1 MPTALPGSSAG
12 GESWFEQ
19 FGGREHHGRRAR
31 QTEVPPIDD
40 WKDPMS
46 ASTRTVVLGMLS
58 LGIVAI
64 YAFGSGRW
72 VQSGDDWYRQLRQP
86 AWQPPDA
93 VFGIAWSYNFLM
105 LAVAGFIVASRGTAA
120 QQTTWLVVFA
130 VSVVA
135 ALSWAWLFYSRHAL
149 LASGVALAIA
159 AALTIVLTIVAWRV
173 EWWLG
178 VAMIPYALWVCIATS
193 LAFGYAALN

>member
-1 MPTALPGSSAG
+1 MSSTTRMVALG
-12 GESWFEQ
+12 
-19 FGGREHHGRRAR
+19 
-31 QTEVPPIDD
+31 
-40 WKDPMS
+40 
-46 ASTRTVVLGMLS
+46 LLN

-72 VQSGDDWYRQLRQP
+72 VQTGDDWYRQLRQP

-93 VFGIAWSYNFLM
+93 VFGLAWSYNFLM
-105 LAVAGFIVASRGTAA
+105 LAVAGFVMAA
-120 QQTTWLVVFA
+120 HGNATQRTTWLVVFA
-130 VSVVA
+130 VSVAA

-159 AALTIVLTIVAWRV
+159 AALTIVSTVVAWRV
-173 EWWLG
+173 QWGLG
-178 VAMIPYALWVCIATS
+178 VAMVPYALWVCIATS